1 MENEPQIN
9 NEKSDIKTIH
19 TYLSDMAET
28 VRDNE
33 VSVIK
38 IAVAEQNKHEREDLY
53 RKAEGTG
60 LTKTLFI
67 LGGIILIL
75 SSYFVAS
82 YVIQKNKETNS
93 PLTTTSDTNIKQA
106 ISYDSQSFV
115 DTTQIE
121 NSDDFVT
128 LLKPEIN
135 KIGKPDSISSIFLT
149 NVIAGKNKILPLEN
163 FSSLLNLTAPSSL
176 LRSLSD
182 SYMVGVYTKQILAS
196 GEKPS
201 LFLMFDVK
209 DYNMVYAGMLEWE
222 KSIVDDLS
230 NIFEINKSNIED
242 GFKTQFKDI
251 IINNKDARVLYDK
264 DGNEILYYIFIDKN
278 NLVITNKQETI
289 NKITTRLLLEKTKP
303 L

>member
-9 NEKSDIKTIH
+9 NEKNGIKTIH

-38 IAVAEQNKHEREDLY
+38 IAMAEQNKHEREDLY

-75 SSYFVAS
+75 CSYFVTS
-82 YVIQKNKETNS
+82 YVIQKNKETTS
-93 PLTTTSDTNIKQA
+93 PLTKTSDTNIKQA

-121 NSDDFVT
+121 NSDDFIN
-128 LLKPEIN
+128 LIKPEIN

-163 FSSLLNLTAPSSL
+163 FSSLMNLTIPSSL

-182 SYMVGVYTKQILAS
+182 SYMVGVYTKQVLAS

-209 DYNMVYAGMLEWE
+209 DYNIVYAGMLEWE

-230 NIFEINKSNIED
+230 NLFEINKSNIED

-251 IINNKDARVLYDK
+251 VINNKDARVLYDK
-264 DGNEILYYIFIDKN
+264 NGNDILYYIFIDKN

-289 NKITTRLLLEKTKP
+289 NKIITRLLLEKTKP